1 MVHRNRSLN
10 ISLFR
15 KSADSDKDALVRCR
29 RYAKW
34 YYNPEWKQI
43 MGEAFAEIKRV
54 ELAADQVL
62 RLAAWQPVLE
72 ELRTFN
78 QRVERLAELAGE
90 IFEALTRLV
99 QCAESMTQQLLG
111 FPTRHG
117 CNSDESQ
124 GLSDRPVSAAPQA
137 RSRRSSSRS

>member
-1 MVHRNRSLN
+1 
-10 ISLFR
+10 
-15 KSADSDKDALVRCR
+15 
-29 RYAKW
+29 
-34 YYNPEWKQI
+34 
-43 MGEAFAEIKRV
+43 MGEAFFELKRL
-54 ELAADQVL
+54 ELAEDQVL
-62 RLAAWQPVLE
+62 RQAAWQPVLE

-117 CNSDESQ
+117 CNSDESR
-124 GLSDRPVSAAPQA
+124 GWNDRSASAAPQA
-137 RSRRSSSRS
+137 RSQHSSSR